1 MKHFKWG
8 LRLISDVTT
17 SDRSVPTPSYHKARL
32 KQHLMRDK
40 KILSRC
46 FFLQKGRLIIVL
58 YQYTNGGMIQ
68 CHQHGILSTYYL
80 KTGKIPRTKPTRYP
94 PEKKS

>member
-1 MKHFKWG
+1 VKHFKWG

-58 YQYTNGGMIQ
+58 HQYANGGMIQ